1 MTDSYFWSTTYY
13 YILKNKSKVA
23 NSIQQ
28 MVNFNVSAF
37 NLFPLFM
44 NLRRP
49 QDKKA
54 NFCLPLTNNVAECTL
69 LILQT

>member
-1 MTDSYFWSTTYY
+1 
-13 YILKNKSKVA
+13 
-23 NSIQQ
+23 

-54 NFCLPLTNNVAECTL
+54 NFCLPLTNNVAEEGNARFSSSRL
-69 LILQT
+69 DYHKIMDANIF